1 MDAQLKHTPLYD
13 LHVKHGGKMVVF
25 AGFAMPVQ
33 YDGMGVMKE
42 HLHTREAAGLFDV
55 SHMGQIFISGSIDPA
70 DALEKII
77 PSDLKNMKNGDMR
90 YSVLLNNDGG
100 IIDDLIV
107 TRLSEHNFYIVINA
121 ARIAQDL
128 PRLEQILTGDVIM
141 QHDTSRILVA
151 LQGPKAET
159 VLKDIFP
166 EAANLTFM
174 QAMEESVDGHDIIIT
189 RSGYTGEDGFEISL
203 PHPMEGD
210 YLHDILKH
218 PDVKLIGLGARD
230 SLRLEAGLC
239 LYGHDLDDDV
249 TPIEAGLN
257 WVIQKNRREAADF
270 AGATKIL
277 NQIENGTSMK
287 RVGLLP
293 DSRAPLREG
302 VELFDEDK
310 NKIGHIT
317 SGTFAPSLEKPV
329 AMGYIN
335 RDFAKTG
342 TIVNALLRGKL
353 IPVTVSKMP
362 FIESKTKK
370 GA

>member
-1 MDAQLKHTPLYD
+1 MDDNLKHTPLYD
-13 LHVKHGGKMVVF
+13 LHIARGAKMVGF
-25 AGFAMPVQ
+25 AGYAMPVQ

-42 HLHTREAAGLFDV
+42 HLHTRNAAGLFDV
-55 SHMGQIFISGSIDPA
+55 SHMGQLFISGSSDPA

-77 PSDLKNMKNGDMR
+77 PSDLKGMKNGDMR
-90 YSVLLNNDGG
+90 YSVLLNDDGG

-121 ARIAQDL
+121 ARIQQDI
-128 PRLEQILTGDVIM
+128 PRFEEVLTGDLVL
-141 QHDTSRILVA
+141 QHDTARILVA
-151 LQGPKAET
+151 LQGPKAEA

-166 EAANLTFM
+166 ECAKLNFM
-174 QAMEESVDGHDIIIT
+174 QALEESIDGHDIIIT

-210 YLHDILKH
+210 YLHDILEH
-218 PDVKLIGLGARD
+218 SDVRLIGLGARD

-239 LYGHDLDDDV
+239 LYGHDLNTDI
-249 TPIEAGLN
+249 TPVQAGLN
-257 WVIQKNRREAADF
+257 WVIQKNRHEAADF
-270 AGATKIL
+270 AGATHIL
-277 NQIENGTSMK
+277 NQIENGTEYK

-293 DSRAPLREG
+293 DSRAPIREG
-302 VELFDEDK
+302 VELYDDQE

-317 SGTFAPSLEKPV
+317 SGTFSPCLEKPI
-329 AMGYIN
+329 AMGYIH
-335 RDFAKTG
+335 RDFAKKGTG
-342 TIVNALLRGKL
+342 VNALLRGRL

-370 GA
+370 